1 MYIPLSKEPMIN
13 LQYQVYANKMKTKVF
28 NLQRKNEVIES
39 ENSLLLEKLLNI
51 KSGKSVSGVRGKG
64 MAQLKSQSINLARL
78 NENSSQ

>member
-1 MYIPLSKEPMIN
+1 MIN

-51 KSGKSVSGVRGKG
+51 KSGKSVSGVRSRAKG
-64 MAQLKSQSINLARL
+64 MAHLKSQSINYARL
-78 NENSSQ
+78 NENSSH